1 MPVSISC
8 RLPSFLSPKSYRTR
22 AHHHNLVGYKKPLI
36 SPDTTQETPRT
47 SRNTTNIKK
56 LSSLDTLAYLSPPF
70 FPASRKSEVLMLLP
84 LSNASSSPEPQIKKP
99 KTPPDF
105 QRKDSFKSPKAFLA
119 AHYPSFNQPRICLF
133 LSVFFI
139 QILLLIAFRSL
150 PLSSHH
156 RRQHFPSPFSTRHH
170 QHLNQTVT
178 TITTATTAPST
189 VKEESS
195 CEFGKIFVYNLP
207 SALNKELVSN
217 CDELNPWSSSCAAL
231 SNDGFGPVATGIS
244 SVVPENL
251 SPAWYWTDQF
261 VTEILVH
268 NRILN
273 HKCRTQDP
281 NNATAF
287 YIPFYAG
294 LAVGKSLFFKNSSA
308 KERDFHCEMMLKWV
322 QDQPYFQRNEGWD
335 HFMTMGRISWDF
347 RRSKDKDWGSSCI
360 YKPGMRNIT
369 RLLIE
374 RNPWDYFDVGVPY
387 PTGFHPQRDND
398 VVQWQDFVR
407 NRNRKNLFC
416 FAGAKRSKFNNDFR
430 GLLSNHCRNES
441 DSCRVV
447 DCAGSKCSNGTSL
460 ILETFL
466 DSAFCLQPRG
476 DSFTRRSIFDC
487 MIAGSIPVLFWKR
500 SAYYQYEWFLPGE
513 PESYS
518 VFIDRNEVKNGTTS
532 IRKVLESYS
541 EDRIRRMREKV
552 IEYIPKFVYARPQG
566 GLETIKDAFDVAID
580 RVLRRFKEHEQP
592 GYKW

>member
-1 MPVSISC
+1 MLHLLLNPKSRNQKLHLISKEKTHSSHLKHFLLLITFLLTNLAYVFSFLFSPFKSSSSSLSAPFLYPYTTAA
-8 RLPSFLSPKSYRTR
+8 RTFLLPS
-22 AHHHNLVGYKKPLI
+22 A
-36 SPDTTQETPRT
+36 PDTT
-47 SRNTTNIKK
+47 N
-56 LSSLDTLAYLSPPF
+56 SST
-70 FPASRKSEVLMLLP
+70 K
-84 LSNASSSPEPQIKKP
+84 
-99 KTPPDF
+99 
-105 QRKDSFKSPKAFLA
+105 
-119 AHYPSFNQPRICLF
+119 
-133 LSVFFI
+133 
-139 QILLLIAFRSL
+139 
-150 PLSSHH
+150 
-156 RRQHFPSPFSTRHH
+156 
-170 QHLNQTVT
+170 TVT
-178 TITTATTAPST
+178 TVTTATTSPST

-195 CEFGKIFVYNLP
+195 CEFGKIFVYDLP

-294 LAVGKSLFFKNSSA
+294 LAVGKSLFFNNSSA

-322 QDQPYFQRNEGWD
+322 QDQTYFQRNEGWD

-387 PTGFHPQRDND
+387 PTGFHPRRDND

-441 DSCRVV
+441 DSCQVV

-518 VFIDRNEVKNGTTS
+518 VFIDRNGVKNGTTS

-541 EDRIRRMREKV
+541 EDKIRRMREKV
-552 IEYIPKFVYARPQG
+552 IEYIPKFVYARPQE

-580 RVLRRFKEHEQP
+580 GVLRRFKEQEQP